1 MKGVFLVEEN
11 FEEFMKENRLS
22 DNSRSSYLNDLK
34 IFKQYY
40 LDSYGEELNQLIH
53 TDVLMYV
60 NFLKREGM
68 KATTINRKLA
78 ALKQY
83 NLFLIKQKIQTDIV
97 ILDKDYI
104 KIQPSPV
111 QKDLPTIQ
119 ELNKLKHFAAK
130 DTKNPER
137 DYCFIALFTYGGLR
151 ESELVGLRLVDIK
164 LNERF
169 LNIFGKGNKFRQV
182 IINNIMYD
190 ALSSY
195 LEIRKSIKTENNYLF
210 LGQKNVNTK
219 KPLNRNFCNRLLN
232 KYKELCKFAK
242 LHPHLLRSFFCTNAL
257 HNAGYSIEQVAA
269 QAGHS
274 SLNTTKAYLATKKE
288 DLISLA
294 NNL

>member
-1 MKGVFLVEEN
+1 MEDKFN
-11 FEEFMKENRLS
+11 DFMKENRLS

-34 IFKQYY
+34 IFKKYY
-40 LDSYGEELNQLIH
+40 LDSYGEELNELIH

-83 NLFLIKQKIQTDIV
+83 NLFLVSQKIQTDIV

-111 QKDLPTIQ
+111 QKELPSIQ

-151 ESELVGLRLVDIK
+151 ESELVNLRLVDIK

-182 IINNIMYD
+182 IINNNMYD

-195 LEIRKSIKTENNYLF
+195 LEVRYCIKTENNYLF
-210 LGQKNVNTK
+210 LGQKNINTK

-232 KYKELCKFAK
+232 KYKSLCKLAK
-242 LHPHLLRSFFCTNAL
+242 LHPHLLRSYFCTNAL

>member
-1 MKGVFLVEEN
+1 MKGVFFVEEK
-11 FEEFMKENRLS
+11 FEEFMKKNRLS
-22 DNSRSSYLNDLK
+22 DNSQSSYLNDLK
-34 IFKQYY
+34 IFKKYY
-40 LDSYGEELNQLIH
+40 LDSYGEELNELIH
-53 TDVLMYV
+53 TDIAMYV

-83 NLFLIKQKIQTDIV
+83 NLFLVSQKVQTDIV

-111 QKDLPTIQ
+111 QKELPTIQ

-164 LNERF
+164 LGERF

-195 LEIRKSIKTENNYLF
+195 LEVRKSIKTENNYLF

-219 KPLNRNFCNRLLN
+219 KPLNRNFCNRLLD
-232 KYKELCKFAK
+232 KYKELCKLAN
-242 LHPHLLRSFFCTNAL
+242 LHPHLLRSYFCTNAL

-274 SLNTTKAYLATKKE
+274 SLNTTRAYLATKKE

>member
-1 MKGVFLVEEN
+1 MEEK
-11 FEEFMKENRLS
+11 FEEFMKKNRLS
-22 DNSRSSYLNDLK
+22 DNSQSSYLNDLK
-34 IFKQYY
+34 IFKKYY
-40 LDSYGEELNQLIH
+40 LDSYGEELNELIH
-53 TDVLMYV
+53 TDIAMYV

-83 NLFLIKQKIQTDIV
+83 NLFLVSQKVQTDIV

-111 QKDLPTIQ
+111 QKELPTIQ

-164 LNERF
+164 LGERF

-195 LEIRKSIKTENNYLF
+195 LEVRKSIKTENNYLF

-219 KPLNRNFCNRLLN
+219 KPLNRNFCNRLLD
-232 KYKELCKFAK
+232 KYKELCKLAN
-242 LHPHLLRSFFCTNAL
+242 LHPHLLRSYFCTNAL

-274 SLNTTKAYLATKKE
+274 SLNTTRAYLATKKE

>member
-1 MKGVFLVEEN
+1 MEEK
-11 FEEFMKENRLS
+11 FEEFMKANRLS
-22 DNSRSSYLNDLK
+22 DNSQSSYLNDLK
-34 IFKQYY
+34 IFKKYY
-40 LDSYGEELNQLIH
+40 LDSYGEELNELIH
-53 TDVLMYV
+53 TDIAMYV

-83 NLFLIKQKIQTDIV
+83 NLFLVSQKVQTDIV

-111 QKDLPTIQ
+111 QKELPTIQ

-195 LEIRKSIKTENNYLF
+195 LEVRKSIKTENNYLF

-219 KPLNRNFCNRLLN
+219 KPLNRNFCNRLLD
-232 KYKELCKFAK
+232 KYKDLCKIAK
-242 LHPHLLRSFFCTNAL
+242 LHPHLLRAFFCTNAL

-288 DLISLA
+288 DLILLA